1 MKLKKMVCTGLAALL
16 LFFSMP
22 ISPTGAAS
30 ISSKES
36 LSDFLKTTENIEAK
50 MDYPS
55 LRLAVNKQAKINGV
69 KLPAMTPLIIRA
81 TETIST
87 RDIVSGSIVSFAVV
101 SDVKDKNGNVLIK
114 AGAPV
119 TAQISF
125 SKKKSFVGISGDL
138 TVSDFH
144 VTAVDGTYVPLV
156 GNVSQ
161 KGEDKIVL
169 SVVLSVLICPFFLFM
184 KGEDAQL
191 PAGTTKPAYTATDV
205 FIVP

>member
-1 MKLKKMVCTGLAALL
+1 MLLKRIVSIGLLALMI
-16 LFFSMP
+16 FFSMP
-22 ISPTGAAS
+22 ICPTGAATVPS
-30 ISSKES
+30 RES
-36 LSDFLKTTENIEAK
+36 LSEFLKSTDKIEAR

-55 LRLAVNKQAKINGV
+55 MRIASNVKGKVNSV
-69 KLPAMTPLIIRA
+69 KLPSMTPLVIRA

-87 RDIVSGSIVSFAVV
+87 QDIVSGSVVNFAVV

-125 SKKKSFVGISGDL
+125 SKKRGFIGIAGDL

-169 SVVLSVLICPFFLFM
+169 SVVLSVLVCPFFLFM
-184 KGEDAQL
+184 KGEDAKL

-205 FIVP
+205 YITP